1 MFSGI
6 AAITRCV
13 NLAEC
18 CTRRYRVDRG
28 AFYRN
33 TGRFASATEK
43 IRARSRIE
51 FDPSKDRG
59 RSADRGS
66 VSFSQARL
74 SAVVIRPA

>member
-43 IRARSRIE
+43 IRARIE

-74 SAVVIRPA
+74 SVVVIRPA